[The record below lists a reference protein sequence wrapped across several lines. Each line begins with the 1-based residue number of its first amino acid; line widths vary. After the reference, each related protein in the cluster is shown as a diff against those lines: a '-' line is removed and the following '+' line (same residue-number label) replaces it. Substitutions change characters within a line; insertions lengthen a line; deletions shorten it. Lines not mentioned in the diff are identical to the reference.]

1 MIKCKNCGESILFQS
16 SDEEPRRISGEPVCD
31 ECYFKLLGEAI
42 EVYPIGAPF
51 YKEYSTK
58 LKRETDDQKRLRE
71 DILNLSIIY
80 KMNREEV
87 LETLKKITADIKSG
101 NINNPNWEK
110 PK

>member
-1 MIKCKNCGESILFQS
+1 MIKCKICGEKIIFQG

-31 ECYFKLLGEAI
+31 ECYFNSLGEAI
-42 EVYPIGAPF
+42 EKYPLGSPF

-58 LKRETDDQKRLRE
+58 IKRETDDQKRLRE

-80 KMNREEV
+80 KINREEV
-87 LETLKKITADIKSG
+87 LETLKKITDDIKTG

-110 PK
+110 VK